1 MSYRKVTGSKSPSG
15 PIRSASD
22 SALMKILVTG
32 KGGQLGSELLGLIS
46 SALPEVEA
54 VGIGTAEWDFSQPEH
69 GSQIL
74 NAVSPDVVLHCGA
87 YTAVDKAESEPDIA
101 QRVNAESTLEIADWC
116 KSQGKKL
123 IYFSTDYVF
132 DGTSTEPYREDHPT
146 APLGVYGR
154 TKLAGEQAV
163 LAASAEN
170 LVLRIS
176 WVYATGGK
184 NFLLT
189 MRRLAAG
196 EGPIRVVNDQLGRPS
211 YTRPIAEAV
220 LECVKQGASGLYHLA
235 PQGETTWYG
244 FAKRIFELDT
254 ACAGALER
262 LVPIIT
268 AEFPTPAKR
277 PAYSVLDGSKM
288 QKDLGIVLPHW
299 EESLAEALKSL

>member
-1 MSYRKVTGSKSPSG
+1 
-15 PIRSASD
+15 
-22 SALMKILVTG
+22 MKILVTG
-32 KGGQLGSELLGLIS
+32 KGGQLGSELLALIPQS
-46 SALPEVEA
+46 LSNAET
-54 VGIGTAEWDFSQPEH
+54 VGVGTADWDLSQPEQ
-69 GSQIL
+69 GASFL
-74 NAVSPDVVLHCGA
+74 SAFSPDVVLHCGA

-101 QRVNAESTLEIADWC
+101 LRVNAESTAAIADWC

-132 DGTSTEPYREDHPT
+132 DGTGTEPYREDHVT

-176 WVYATGGK
+176 WVYATRGK

-196 EGPIRVVNDQLGRPS
+196 EGPIRVVNDQRGRPS

-220 LECVKQGASGLYHLA
+220 LECVKQEASGLYHLA
-235 PQGETTWYG
+235 PQGETTWFG
-244 FAKRIFELDT
+244 FAKRIFELDP
-254 ACAGALER
+254 ACTGAMER
-262 LVPIIT
+262 LVPITT

-277 PAYSVLDGSKM
+277 PAYSVLDGSKI
-288 QKDLGIVLPHW
+288 QNDLGIVLPHW
-299 EESLAEALKSL
+299 EDSLAEALKSL

>member
-1 MSYRKVTGSKSPSG
+1 
-15 PIRSASD
+15 
-22 SALMKILVTG
+22 MKILVTG
-32 KGGQLGSELLGLIS
+32 KGGQLGSELLARIPNFFPQ
-46 SALPEVEA
+46 AEV
-54 VGIGTAEWDFSQPEH
+54 VGIGTSEWDLSQPDH
-69 GSQIL
+69 GTALLLTI
-74 NAVSPDVVLHCGA
+74 SPDLVLHCGA
-87 YTAVDKAESEPDIA
+87 YTAVDKAESERKIA
-101 QRVNAESTLEIADWC
+101 EPVNAESTGVIADYC
-116 KSQGKKL
+116 RFHGKKL

-132 DGTSTEPYREDHPT
+132 DGTGTEPYREDHVT

-176 WVYATGGK
+176 WVYATRGK

-189 MRRLAAG
+189 MRRLATG
-196 EGPIRVVNDQLGRPS
+196 EGPIRVVNDQRGRPS

-244 FAKRIFELDT
+244 FAKRIFELDP
-254 ACAGALER
+254 ASKSAMER
-262 LVPIIT
+262 LVPITT

-277 PAYSVLDGSKM
+277 PAYSVLDGSKI
-288 QKDLGIVLPHW
+288 QNDLGIVLPHW
-299 EESLAEALKSL
+299 EDSLAEALKSL

>member
-1 MSYRKVTGSKSPSG
+1 
-15 PIRSASD
+15 
-22 SALMKILVTG
+22 MKILVTG
-32 KGGQLGSELLGLIS
+32 KGGQLGSELLERIPMV
-46 SALPEVEA
+46 LPNA
-54 VGIGTAEWDFSQPEH
+54 QATGIGTADWDLSEPSR
-69 GSQIL
+69 GSELL
-74 NAVSPDVVLHCGA
+74 NTISPDLVLHCGA
-87 YTAVDKAESEPDIA
+87 YTAVDKAESEADIA
-101 QRVNAESTLEIADWC
+101 QRVNAASTAAIADWC

-132 DGTSTEPYREDHPT
+132 DGTATEPYREDHPT

-176 WVYATGGK
+176 WVYATRGK

-196 EGPIRVVNDQLGRPS
+196 EGPIRVVNDQRGRPS
-211 YTRPIAEAV
+211 YTRPLADSV
-220 LECVKQGASGLYHLA
+220 LQCVQKEASGLYHLA

-244 FAKRIFELDT
+244 FAKRIFELDP
-254 ACAGALER
+254 ACAGALGR
-262 LVPIIT
+262 LVPITT

-277 PAYSVLDGSKM
+277 PAYSVLDGSKI

-299 EESLAEALKSL
+299 EDSLAEALKSL